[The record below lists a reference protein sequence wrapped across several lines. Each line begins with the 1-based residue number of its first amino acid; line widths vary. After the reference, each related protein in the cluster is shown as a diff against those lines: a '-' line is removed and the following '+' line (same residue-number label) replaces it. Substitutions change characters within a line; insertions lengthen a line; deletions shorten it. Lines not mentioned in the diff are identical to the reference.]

1 MGGKRVFVEEKTS
14 GDDEAAAPAAPL
26 RASQAAKPAGK
37 ASGRYLLHGSIS
49 ACRRRPHFF
58 FFPARAPSRVVRRRP
73 KEGRREASG
82 GAATTRR
89 LVLGGKSMASAFGSL
104 DVKERLN
111 AMTEV
116 VTFGAYEEFPIQS
129 VGLQVFDPESKG
141 YAYWEALLAPF
152 IAYAAIV
159 TPTELAFYGDDD
171 GWRCF
176 GENCSAGTLLLFFA
190 NRFVD
195 LYFLLDMV
203 VVFNTAVFDPKLN
216 RWILDRRK
224 IAHNYLRGWLTLDVL
239 SILPYDVLNAKSLNS
254 LRLLRT
260 LKVLRLL
267 KLLRVARV
275 GRVLR
280 TWAPRLHMSFKH
292 VAVMRASLLIVVVLH
307 WLACS
312 CRMVL
317 GPCFTRP
324 SSQPACLT
332 DYMIIVKGKG
342 VTTEYFSALH
352 WAMRALT
359 GDADAPILGVM
370 VLAVVAGLLGTIVTS
385 FMIGEIA
392 AILGNNDPASIVLSP
407 ASP

>member
-1 MGGKRVFVEEKTS
+1 MGGKRVFVEEKS
-14 GDDEAAAPAAPL
+14 SFGEEDPAPSPAAAAPAGSAG
-26 RASQAAKPAGK
+26 AKGSGGK
-37 ASGRYLLHGSIS
+37 YALHGSLSMS
-49 ACRRRPHFF
+49 ASLGSKLSDNLSEGLN
-58 FFPARAPSRVVRRRP
+58 RA
-73 KEGRREASG
+73 
-82 GAATTRR
+82 
-89 LVLGGKSMASAFGSL
+89 
-104 DVKERLN
+104 
-111 AMTEV
+111 TEV
-116 VTFGAYEEFPIQS
+116 LTFGAYDEFPVQAL
-129 VGLQVFDPESKG
+129 GLQVFDPESAR

-176 GENCSAGTLLLFFA
+176 TDTCGPGTLVLFVA

-195 LYFLLDMV
+195 LYFLIDMV

-216 RWILDRRK
+216 KWVLDRRK
-224 IAHNYLRGWLTLDVL
+224 IAKYYFRGWFALDVL
-239 SILPYDVLNAKSLNS
+239 SILPYDVLNAKSLSS

-280 TWAPRLHMSFKH
+280 TWAPRLHMSFKTI
-292 VAVMRASLLIVVVLH
+292 AVLRASLLIVVVLH

-317 GPCFTRP
+317 TPCFSRR
-324 SSQPACLT
+324 SSSPTCLE
-332 DYMIIVKGKG
+332 DYMIIVKGRG
-342 VTTEYFSALH
+342 VTVEYFSALH

-370 VLAVVAGLLGTIVTS
+370 ILAVVAGLLGTIVTS
-385 FMIGEIA
+385 FMIGEVA
-392 AILGNNDPASIVLSP
+392 AILGNSDPASIEYKNTVDTLNAFAAERKFP
-407 ASP
+407 AEMQRKLREFFVSASL